1 MNNLNNNIFLNINM
15 NLDRLDRQE
24 LRDLLA
30 RTLTRNQRRLFGVN
44 GTSSNTRIRE
54 FLRNYRRPQ
63 ITPYNQLR
71 QQARQLG
78 YNEANGRTQQ
88 QLQAFINQRRIQP
101 IPQPRQ
107 LKPTIQQVNPFV
119 RLAPVIQRI
128 PQPRQLQPAIQQVN
142 PFVRFQP
149 VLRQITQLREVVPF
163 RTGERF
169 RSRVNNLLGMFNRER
184 RFRLKIIS
192 SLNPNIFFT
201 KEFYGYENMFLPWYL
216 QLINADNREEASDGS
231 LIDYD
236 NIGQDAYKFVRV
248 EVTPLGR
255 LFGNCDDEY
264 KAIKFENPKYILSC
278 VSYESHNNT
287 CGVVCIN
294 NKLGL
299 DYTPEYYYKTYNI
312 RKGSGITQ
320 KKLEDI
326 YTAEARKI
334 GHVKPLLIIDK
345 NFRGRYDELTFDY
358 ILHDTELMH
367 YYDVI
372 NIRLKDK
379 KKQIRRGTLYWDI
392 ETRPD
397 YTRYNIIKT
406 VVDKKIVEVKTYRLM
421 DTITHVWYRTSGK
434 NEYSK
439 ISFETDYEGKS
450 SVRKFLDW
458 INVEMNNLKKP
469 HHYYCYAHNGSRFDN
484 YFLVANM
491 TKVELMDTYLGYRGI
506 ALIKMDFNDTIFL
519 DTCCFLTNSLKN
531 LCKSFKVDQ
540 SKKTE
545 FEYNGEIMTNEQL
558 CFYKPELSV
567 KEFMELKNT
576 EPEFWELYNEYCLY
590 DCISLQQIWDK
601 FKDSYRDICN
611 KISPPSKKE
620 RTNKKTEKKSFDVDG
635 WVYRNCQLT
644 SASTIGGLAKKMVN
658 CINEQSS
665 HYKKYILFYEEDSNY
680 KIGDETKHQFIRKFA
695 RGGISHVNKHGIHK
709 APVVSYDI
717 TSEYPS
723 AMNYMEI
730 PIGVSRYVNYYASH
744 FRGFYHLR
752 NLVFKEGSKQFK
764 PIAEKNID
772 TGILNW
778 ITGDTIQELYI
789 DTYMIEFLK
798 REFGLISFE
807 VVKGLVSAQDIS
819 ADKLFGKYV
828 MGLFNGKAE
837 QDVLKDIPDSE
848 YNPALREAIKL
859 FLNSVTGKL
868 VERTEKYMNKVYTTN
883 DVKKKYYDI
892 GIEEEGEAREND
904 WLICGV
910 RVYSWSKELLFSY
923 INCLP
928 KGSDDVINVETDS
941 IYFHKRNEKVFI
953 ENLEKMDHDIIKIGN
968 NLGNIKKEK
977 EVLSPSYFIRK
988 KVYKCGDD
996 YKDMKCKGIPSKT
1009 IDDYGNPIE
1018 LFSEDMYKKLANGE
1032 EQTFTYKT
1040 LKKNLFGK
1048 TEITSHT
1055 SNKTITPLNKSIYK
1069 IYE

>member
-1 MNNLNNNIFLNINM
+1 M

-30 RTLTRNQRRLFGVN
+30 GTLTRNERRLFGVN
-44 GTSSNTRIRE
+44 GNSTNERIRE
-54 FLRNYRRPQ
+54 FLRNYRQPQQQQQ
-63 ITPYNQLR
+63 ITPYNRLR

-78 YNEANGRTQQ
+78 YDERNGRTQQ
-88 QLQAFINQRRIQP
+88 QLQTFINQRRI
-101 IPQPRQ
+101 
-107 LKPTIQQVNPFV
+107 
-119 RLAPVIQRI
+119 APVIQAVI
-128 PQPRQLQPAIQQVN
+128 QPRQLQPVVPQVN

-149 VLRQITQLREVVPF
+149 VLQQIRQINEAVSF
-163 RTGERF
+163 RLGDGF
-169 RSRVNNLLGMFNRER
+169 RARVNNLLGLFNRDG
-184 RFRLKIIS
+184 RFRIKVIS
-192 SLNPNIFFT
+192 SINPNIYFT
-201 KEFYGYENMFLPWYL
+201 KEFYGYDMFLAWYL
-216 QLINADNREEASDGS
+216 NLINADSREQASDGS

-236 NIGQDAYKFVRV
+236 TIGQDAYRFVRV
-248 EVTPLGR
+248 ELTALGR
-255 LFGNCDDEY
+255 LLGNCDDEY
-264 KAIKFENPKYILSC
+264 NAIKFENPKYIMSC
-278 VSYESHNNT
+278 ISYESYNNT
-287 CGVVCIN
+287 CGLVCIN

-299 DYTPEYYYKTYNI
+299 EYSMDYYYKTYNI
-312 RKGSGITQ
+312 TKGSGITQ

-326 YTAEARKI
+326 YTIESRKI

-358 ILHDTELMH
+358 ILYDTELMH
-367 YYDVI
+367 FYDVI

-397 YTRYNIIKT
+397 YTKYNIIKS
-406 VVDKKIVEVKTYRLM
+406 VVDKKVVEVKTYCLI
-421 DTITHVWYRTSGK
+421 DTITHVWYRTSGGK
-434 NEYSK
+434 EYKK
-439 ISFETDYEGKS
+439 ISFETDYHGKT
-450 SVRKFLDW
+450 SVRKFIDW
-458 INVEMNNLKKP
+458 INDEMNDLKNP

-491 TKVELMDTYLGYRGI
+491 SRVELMDTYLGYRGI
-506 ALIKMDFNDTIFL
+506 ALIKMDYNDTIFL
-519 DTCCFLTNSLKN
+519 DTCCFLTNSLSN
-531 LCKSFKVDQ
+531 LCKSFKVEV

-567 KEFMELKNT
+567 KEFMELRES
-576 EPEFWELYNEYCLY
+576 EPEFWKLYNEYCLY

-601 FKDSYRDICN
+601 FKTSYRDICN
-611 KISPPSKKE
+611 KISPPS
-620 RTNKKTEKKSFDVDG
+620 NKPNKNGRLPTDG

-644 SASTIGGLAKKMVN
+644 SASTIGGLAKKIVN
-658 CINEQSS
+658 CLNEENSN
-665 HYKKYILFYEEDSNY
+665 YKKYLLFYEEDKNY
-680 KIGDETKHQFIRKFA
+680 KIGDETKNQFIRKFA
-695 RGGISHVNKHGIHK
+695 RGGISHVNKHGIHY

-730 PIGVSRYVNYYASH
+730 PIGKSSYVNYYASH
-744 FRGFYHLR
+744 FKGFYHLR
-752 NLVFKEGSKQFK
+752 NLVFKEGSKKFK
-764 PIAEKNID
+764 PVAETNKE

-778 ITGDTIQELYI
+778 ITGDFIPEIYI
-789 DTYMIEFLK
+789 DTYMIEYLK
-798 REFGLISFE
+798 KEFGLISFE
-807 VVKGLVSAQDIS
+807 VVKGLVSSEDMTAN
-819 ADKLFGKYV
+819 KLFGKYV

-837 QDVLKDIPDSE
+837 QDILKENKDVN

-868 VERTEKYMNKVYTTN
+868 VERTENYMDKVYTTN

-892 GIEEEGEAREND
+892 GIEEEGASDFND

-910 RVYSWSKELLFSY
+910 LVYSWSKILLFHY

-928 KGSDDVINVETDS
+928 EGSDDVINVETDS
-941 IYFHKRNEKVFI
+941 IYFHKSNEKVFI
-953 ENLEKMDHDIIKIGN
+953 ENLEKLNNDIAKIGSD
-968 NLGNIKKEK
+968 LGNIKKEK
-977 EVLSPSYFIRK
+977 EVLTPSYFIRK

-996 YKDMKCKGIPSKT
+996 YKDMKCKGIPSTT
-1009 IDDYGNPIE
+1009 IDDHGNPVK
-1018 LFSEDMYKKLANGE
+1018 LFNEDMYKKLTNGE
-1032 EQTFTYKT
+1032 EVSFTYKT

-1055 SNKTITPLNKSIYK
+1055 SIKTITPLNKNVYK
-1069 IYE
+1069 IYN